1 MGNHRVIK
9 HAPVQRG
16 LLVASLLVWGTGCL
30 AGGDAAA
37 GRNAAGSEGALGPPY
52 PIVLAHGFFGTDQYA
67 DVIDYWWGVKQHL
80 EANGES
86 EVFVTEVDP
95 FNNSTVRGEQLIE
108 EIEAILEETGHAKVN
123 IVGHSQGGLDARVVS
138 HLRPDLVASVVT
150 LSTPH
155 GGSPVADMALG
166 LLDNPFGE
174 AFVTAL
180 ADLLGPAVYDRYD
193 ENSDVFQSLHQF
205 SEPGIAEFNDTYSD
219 SPEVDY
225 FSIAGRSDLTGSGVQ
240 ACATEGDAPE
250 LVTRWSDD
258 RDPIDPAL
266 ALFEDALD
274 GNPLGT
280 FPNVHPNDGLVR
292 ADDARWGTFLGC
304 VPADHLDEI
313 GQLLGDDPGCNLFT
327 GCNEFDHLELYA
339 DLADW
344 LRGQGY

>member
-1 MGNHRVIK
+1 MDNSRVTK
-9 HAPVQRG
+9 SSPLRLGV
-16 LLVASLLVWGTGCL
+16 LVTSLLVLGTGCL

-95 FNNSTVRGEQLIE
+95 FNSSTVRGEQLID

-123 IVGHSQGGLDARVVS
+123 IVGHSQGGLDARVVA

-150 LSTPH
+150 LSTSH
-155 GGSPVADMALG
+155 GGSLVSDMALG
-166 LLDNPFGE
+166 LLANPFGE
-174 AFVTAL
+174 AFVSAL
-180 ADLLGPAVYDRYD
+180 ADLLGPVVYDRYD
-193 ENSDVFQSLHQF
+193 ENSDVFQALHE
-205 SEPGIAEFNDTYSD
+205 SSRPGMTEFNATYVD

-225 FSIAGRSDLTGSGVQ
+225 FSIAGRSDLTGSGVE
-240 ACATEGDAPE
+240 ACATEDAPQF
-250 LVTRWSDD
+250 VTRWTDD

-266 ALFEDALD
+266 ALLEDAID

-280 FPNVHPNDGLVR
+280 FPNVHPNDGMIRV
-292 ADDARWGTFLGC
+292 ADARWGTFLGC
-304 VPADHLDEI
+304 VPADHLDQV
-313 GQLLGDDPGCNLFT
+313 GQLFGDDPGCNLFT